1 MTMKCEYPTRWLLA
15 GLLLA
20 PLLLGGCSIEHIHE
34 PWVNAEQREL
44 LEGQIERDEETATEL
59 RYRLVRVQAAR

>member
-1 MTMKCEYPTRWLLA
+1 MKCAYPTRWMLA

-20 PLLLGGCSIEHIHE
+20 PLWLGGCSTEHIHE
-34 PWVNAEQREL
+34 PWVNAEQRER

-59 RYRLVRVQAAR
+59 RYRLVTIQADR